1 MTLAAVFAL
10 AVALAVD
17 AFAVAV
23 ALAVHAG
30 AVTRGQ
36 AFRLSF
42 SFGLF
47 QFLMPVIGW
56 FLGLTVRGLIERW
69 DHWAAF
75 GLLALIG
82 LNMARESFAPEKGE
96 DAGNSPR
103 GDPTRGL
110 SLLLLSVA
118 TSIDAL
124 AVGLSFALLQTSVW
138 FPAAVIGVVCCAVT
152 LLGLFMGRPLARAA
166 LFGKRAG
173 LIGGLTLLGI
183 GVKIL
188 HEHGVFANMP
198 PAP

>member
-10 AVALAVD
+10 AVALAMD

-23 ALAVHAG
+23 ALAVHTG

-42 SFGLF
+42 HFGLF
-47 QFLMPVIGW
+47 QFLMPVLGW

-69 DHWAAF
+69 DHWVAF

-82 LNMARESFAPEKGE
+82 LNMVRESFAPEKGKNAV
-96 DAGNSPR
+96 DSR
-103 GDPTRGL
+103 RDDPTRGL

-124 AVGLSFALLQTSVW
+124 AVGLSFALLQTSIW
-138 FPAAVIGVVCCAVT
+138 FPAAVIGMVCCAIT
-152 LLGLFMGRPLARAA
+152 LFGLFLGRTLARAA

-183 GVKIL
+183 GIKIL
-188 HEHGVFANMP
+188 HEHGALAGMLPNL
-198 PAP
+198 